1 MVASS
6 SRNVKPQ
13 VFINFR
19 GADLRSTFAPYLHGV
34 LHRNGINA
42 FIDDDLRPGEDLKNL
57 FERIEESTVAV
68 AIISSKYTESDWCL
82 DELVKIK
89 ECVDRRTLWVI
100 PIFYKL
106 KTSTVRNLEGSFG
119 LQLWELWRKEN
130 HCKRDDRI
138 LKWDAALQDVSSKKA
153 LRFLENSNEA
163 TFVDDIAKHIQNF
176 LSEDKQLREE
186 NPKPQG
192 KGEENVKPQGRRG
205 DNPNP
210 EEVSNIASSSIK
222 QGKQCLTQ
230 LEEKLDVDCNDDETR
245 FVGVVGMA

>member
-6 SRNVKPQ
+6 SLNVKPQ

-34 LHRNGINA
+34 LRRNGINA
-42 FIDDDLRPGEDLKNL
+42 FIDDDLRPGEDLTNL
-57 FERIEESTVAV
+57 FERIGESTVAV

-106 KTSTVRNLEGSFG
+106 PTSIVKNLEGSFG

-130 HCKRDDRI
+130 HCNRDDRI

-153 LRFLENSNEA
+153 LRFLEN
-163 TFVDDIAKHIQNF
+163 
-176 LSEDKQLREE
+176 R
-186 NPKPQG
+186 
-192 KGEENVKPQGRRG
+192 
-205 DNPNP
+205 
-210 EEVSNIASSSIK
+210 
-222 QGKQCLTQ
+222 
-230 LEEKLDVDCNDDETR
+230 
-245 FVGVVGMA
+245 